1 MCPVLSMCYVL
12 GSVFDLGDEK
22 IKSESVIPLSL
33 NELTCTRAKLDMRM
47 GAGET
52 VHSIT
57 KFYIL
62 WSVV

>member
-1 MCPVLSMCYVL
+1 MLSMCYVL

-22 IKSESVIPLSL
+22 IKSESVIPLPL
-33 NELTCTRAKLDMRM
+33 KELTCTRAKLDTRVR
-47 GAGET
+47 AGET
-52 VHSIT
+52 IHSVT